1 MKKTLVLLILA
12 VVLAGLVVYLVRS
25 PAGDQAPSP
34 AADAAGQQDPGN
46 TTDPKPQA
54 DGGPARPKADPGGV
68 KRRFYANQAKANDA
82 RISQQTEAVSSPV
95 RQPDQ
100 PFEYSP
106 EVAVLANEVERALDD
121 IDTEAM
127 KALWRRN
134 TSCQGV
140 NLATGD
146 DLQRTL
152 DKIDMAQSRQRRPD
166 DLKIQNAFDQ
176 TRLAEMKRFERC
188 AWKFHPETNHLRSQ
202 LEGAAQSGD
211 VIGRFIYATVM
222 MPSPL
227 EPEYQYQV
235 AVWADNALT
244 FTMANILEN
253 QSLGYLAMAMSYS
266 TGLFTPRNKFL
277 AEAWQLTSSSC
288 PGSGPQMSRSDINSL
303 FGNVL
308 YISDTGESMGQ
319 QFIDWYCR

>member
-1 MKKTLVLLILA
+1 MNKTLVLLLLA
-12 VVLAGLVVYLVRS
+12 AVLAGLVVYLVKS
-25 PAGDQAPSP
+25 PSGGQAPGQ
-34 AADAAGQQDPGN
+34 AADATGQQDPARK
-46 TTDPKPQA
+46 TDPDSKTE
-54 DGGPARPKADPGGV
+54 DGSDRPAADPGGI
-68 KRRFYANQAKANDA
+68 KRRFYANQASSDDA
-82 RISQQTEAVSSPV
+82 RTRQQTAAVSEPV
-95 RQPDQ
+95 QQPDL

-106 EVAVLANEVERALDD
+106 EVAVLANEVERAMDD

-134 TSCQGV
+134 TRCQGV
-140 NLATGD
+140 NLATGG

-152 DKIDMAQSRQRRPD
+152 DKIDMAQSRQRKPD

-176 TRLAEMKRFERC
+176 TRLAEMKRFEQC

-202 LEGAAQSGD
+202 LAGAAQSGD

-227 EPEYQYQV
+227 EPEYQLQV

-277 AEAWQLTSSSC
+277 AEAWQLTSSRCS
-288 PGSGPQMSRSDINSL
+288 GTGPQMSQADINSL